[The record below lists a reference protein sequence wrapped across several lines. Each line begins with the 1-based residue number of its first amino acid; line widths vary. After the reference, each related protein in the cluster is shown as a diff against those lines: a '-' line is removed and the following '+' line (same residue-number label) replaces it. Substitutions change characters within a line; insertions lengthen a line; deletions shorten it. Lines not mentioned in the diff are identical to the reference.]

1 MRRIGLHHVDIV
13 VTSLERSLPFYR
25 DLLRPLGYV
34 EADEARGERGET
46 IWYLDGEGVGA
57 SLGIREAQSDA
68 PPDRYAVGLHHIA
81 FEASSKEMVDE
92 RFRWA
97 AAQGIEIENE
107 PQVWPYVAGYYATF
121 FHDPDG
127 LKLEVVFVP

>member
-1 MRRIGLHHVDIV
+1 MRRVGLHHVDIV
-13 VTSLERSLPFYR
+13 VSSLERSLPFYR

-46 IWYLDGEGVGA
+46 VWYLDGEAVGA

-68 PPDRYAVGLHHIA
+68 PHDRYAVGLHHIA

-97 AAQGIEIENE
+97 AAQGVEIENE
-107 PQVWPYVAGYYATF
+107 PQQWPYVPGYYATF